1 MQTIEII
8 GSVAAVL
15 TTLSFIPQA
24 WQTFKTKD
32 VSGISLPM
40 YSMFTT
46 GVLLWLVYSIALQS
60 WPMIVSNC
68 ITAPVALAILSM
80 KLRYRKAASLADIP
94 ADIPAG

>member
-80 KLRYRKAASLADIP
+80 KLRYRKAATP
-94 ADIPAG
+94 ADISAG

>member
-24 WQTFKTKD
+24 WQTFQTKD

-80 KLRYRKAASLADIP
+80 KLRYRNAATP
-94 ADIPAG
+94 ADLPAG

>member
-80 KLRYRKAASLADIP
+80 KLRYRNAATPVDL
-94 ADIPAG
+94 PAG

>member
-80 KLRYRKAASLADIP
+80 KLRYRNSATP
-94 ADIPAG
+94 ADVPVG

>member
-15 TTLSFIPQA
+15 TTVSFVPQA

-80 KLRYRKAASLADIP
+80 KLRYRKAAKP
-94 ADIPAG
+94 ADLPTG

>member
-68 ITAPVALAILSM
+68 ITSPVALAILSM
-80 KLRYRKAASLADIP
+80 KLRYRNVAAPDEAP
-94 ADIPAG
+94 VG

>member
-1 MQTIEII
+1 MQIIEII

-68 ITAPVALAILSM
+68 ITAPVALVILSM
-80 KLRYRKAASLADIP
+80 KLRYRNAAAP

>member
-1 MQTIEII
+1 MQIIEII

-94 ADIPAG
+94 AG

>member
-46 GVLLWLVYSIALQS
+46 GVLLWLVYSVALQS

-80 KLRYRKAASLADIP
+80 KLRYRKAAAP
-94 ADIPAG
+94 ADIPTG

>member
-80 KLRYRKAASLADIP
+80 KLRYRNAATLVDLR
-94 ADIPAG
+94 AG

>member
-1 MQTIEII
+1 MQIIEII

-15 TTLSFIPQA
+15 TTVSFIPQA

-80 KLRYRKAASLADIP
+80 KLRYRKAATP
-94 ADIPAG
+94 ADLSAG

>member
-1 MQTIEII
+1 M
-8 GSVAAVL
+8 L

>member
-1 MQTIEII
+1 MQTIDII

-15 TTLSFIPQA
+15 TTVSFVPQA

-80 KLRYRKAASLADIP
+80 KLRYRKAAKP
-94 ADIPAG
+94 ADLPTG

>member
-8 GSVAAVL
+8 GSLAAAL
-15 TTLSFIPQA
+15 TTVSFVPQA

-80 KLRYRKAASLADIP
+80 KLRYRKAAALADIP

>member
-40 YSMFTT
+40 YGMFTT

-80 KLRYRKAASLADIP
+80 KLRYRKAAT
-94 ADIPAG
+94 PAG

>member
-80 KLRYRKAASLADIP
+80 KLRYRKAAKP
-94 ADIPAG
+94 ADLPTG

>member
-1 MQTIEII
+1 MQTIDII

-46 GVLLWLVYSIALQS
+46 GVLLWLVYSVALQS

-80 KLRYRKAASLADIP
+80 KLRYRNAPAP

>member
-94 ADIPAG
+94 AG

>member
-80 KLRYRKAASLADIP
+80 KLRYRKATTP
-94 ADIPAG
+94 ADLPAG

>member
-80 KLRYRKAASLADIP
+80 KLRYRNAATP
-94 ADIPAG
+94 AEVPAG

>member
-80 KLRYRKAASLADIP
+80 KLRYHKAAAP
-94 ADIPAG
+94 ADLPAG

>member
-1 MQTIEII
+1 
-8 GSVAAVL
+8 
-15 TTLSFIPQA
+15 
-24 WQTFKTKD
+24 
-32 VSGISLPM
+32 
-40 YSMFTT
+40 MFTT

-80 KLRYRKAASLADIP
+80 KLRYRKAAAP

>member
-15 TTLSFIPQA
+15 TTVSFVPQA

-80 KLRYRKAASLADIP
+80 KLRYRKADKP
-94 ADIPAG
+94 ADLPAG

>member
-1 MQTIEII
+1 MQIIEII

-80 KLRYRKAASLADIP
+80 KLRYRNAAAP

>member
-1 MQTIEII
+1 MQIIEII

>member
-80 KLRYRKAASLADIP
+80 KLRYRKAAAP
-94 ADIPAG
+94 ADISAG

>member
-1 MQTIEII
+1 MQIIEII

-80 KLRYRKAASLADIP
+80 KLRYRKAATP
-94 ADIPAG
+94 ADISAG

>member
-1 MQTIEII
+1 MQTTDII

-15 TTLSFIPQA
+15 TTVSFIPQA

-32 VSGISLPM
+32 VSGISLAM
-40 YSMFTT
+40 YSIFTS
-46 GVLLWLVYSIALQS
+46 GVLLWLVYAIALQS

-68 ITAPVALAILSM
+68 VTAPVALAILSM
-80 KLRYRKAASLADIP
+80 KLRYRNAATPAP

>member
-1 MQTIEII
+1 MQIIEII

-80 KLRYRKAASLADIP
+80 KLRYRKAAAP
-94 ADIPAG
+94 ADISAG

>member
-80 KLRYRKAASLADIP
+80 KLRYRNAATP
-94 ADIPAG
+94 ADLPAG